1 VMKKFIEALGQHRVW
16 SRAQKA
22 ESVPA

>member
-1 VMKKFIEALGQHRVW
+1 VLKTFVEAAGQHRVW
-16 SRAQKA
+16 SRQPLA